1 MDFVGY
7 AEISKEAKI
16 NFVKKPN
23 LFVGKVCRVLEFG
36 VDSVLVV
43 DEGGEELAMV
53 EYEGVKRSFKC
64 GFVGNSAIIPPNL
77 DTIQTLEYYCKLM
90 SRKGGYNNLLRNM
103 VIQLS
108 LSKGVYSDN
117 FLWQKQ

>member
-16 NFVKKPN
+16 ISVKTPN

-43 DEGGEELAMV
+43 DEGGEELAMF
-53 EYEGVKRSFKC
+53 EYKGVKRSFKC

-77 DTIQTLEYYCKLM
+77 DPIQTLDYYCKLM

-108 LSKGVYSDN
+108 LSKGVYCDN